1 MMMRRRFRV
10 IRSTVVALT
19 AGALLV
25 CLSSLTARAEEIDGR
40 VVNVVAGD
48 ALTIQFSSGLR
59 VALRLADIAAPK
71 RGQPYGTR
79 SRRSLAE
86 LCAGKPVVVEDQA
99 ANADGRLAARV
110 MCAGI
115 NANGEQ
121 VRRGMAWVDRRT
133 ANPTS
138 GLFRLEGD
146 AREHRRGLWR
156 HRHPVAPWIWQPRR

>member
-1 MMMRRRFRV
+1 MRRRFRM
-10 IRSTVVALT
+10 IRSPVITLT
-19 AGALLV
+19 AAALLV
-25 CLSSLTARAEEIDGR
+25 CLCALTARAEEINGR
-40 VVNVVAGD
+40 VVSVAAGD
-48 ALTIQFSSGLR
+48 ALTIRFPSGLR
-59 VALRLADIAAPK
+59 VAVRLADIAAPK

-86 LCAGKPVVVEDQA
+86 LCSGKPVVVQDQA
-99 ANADGRLAARV
+99 ANATAQLSARV

-121 VRRGMAWVDRRT
+121 VRRGMAWVDRRY

-138 GLFRLEGD
+138 GLFRLEAD

-156 HRHPVAPWIWQPRR
+156 RRHPVAPWIWQPRR

>member
-1 MMMRRRFRV
+1 MMRRRFRV
-10 IRSTVVALT
+10 IRSPVIALA

-25 CLSSLTARAEEIDGR
+25 CLSALTARAGEINGR
-40 VVNVVAGD
+40 VVSVVAGD
-48 ALTIQFSSGLR
+48 ALTIQFPSGLR
-59 VALRLADIAAPK
+59 VAVRLADIAAPK

-86 LCAGKPVVVEDQA
+86 LCAGKPAVVENQA
-99 ANADGRLAARV
+99 AKPDGNLAARV
-110 MCAGI
+110 TCAGI

-121 VRRGMAWVDRRT
+121 VRRGMAWVDRRY

-138 GLFRLEGD
+138 GLFRLEAD